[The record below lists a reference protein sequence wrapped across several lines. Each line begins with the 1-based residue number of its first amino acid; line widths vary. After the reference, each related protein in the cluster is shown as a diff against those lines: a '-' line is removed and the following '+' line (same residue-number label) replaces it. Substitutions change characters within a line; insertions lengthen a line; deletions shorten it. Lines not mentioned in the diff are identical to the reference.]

1 MINICIFQT
10 KISFVHD
17 AVSRGSLAETQKLVS
32 EEPKKKLA
40 IAKDPAGTPLLH
52 KAVYHDHQDI
62 VEWLAHNFPIAVQQ
76 KDKVIFIIRSFYSQ
90 LSSSLLS
97 FFFFF
102 LLELPCM
109 KFSSIVLFIFVL
121 LFSVDLK
128 WIYRISFSY
137 RTSVVVI
144 QLVIVCHLNL
154 LESTFHLFSTH
165 LDLGIGAVYEYER
178 RKKNCV
184 KIK

>member
-97 FFFFF
+97 FTFFFF
-102 LLELPCM
+102 FRITLYQIFKYRSFYICFLVFRRFKANLP
-109 KFSSIVLFIFVL
+109 
-121 LFSVDLK
+121 
-128 WIYRISFSY
+128 
-137 RTSVVVI
+137 
-144 QLVIVCHLNL
+144 HLYL
-154 LESTFHLFSTH
+154 WS
-165 LDLGIGAVYEYER
+165 
-178 RKKNCV
+178 
-184 KIK
+184 

>member
-1 MINICIFQT
+1 M
-10 KISFVHD
+10 HD

-76 KDKVIFIIRSFYSQ
+76 KDKVIFIIRSFYSR

-102 LLELPCM
+102 FRITLYEVFKYRSFYICSLVFHRFKVNLPHLYLVQNICGRNPTRNSLPLKLTWKYLL
-109 KFSSIVLFIFVL
+109 
-121 LFSVDLK
+121 
-128 WIYRISFSY
+128 SF
-137 RTSVVVI
+137 
-144 QLVIVCHLNL
+144 LNP
-154 LESTFHLFSTH
+154 SRS
-165 LDLGIGAVYEYER
+165 G
-178 RKKNCV
+178 
-184 KIK
+184 

>member
-97 FFFFF
+97 FTFFFF
-102 LLELPCM
+102 
-109 KFSSIVLFIFVL
+109 
-121 LFSVDLK
+121 
-128 WIYRISFSY
+128 
-137 RTSVVVI
+137 
-144 QLVIVCHLNL
+144 
-154 LESTFHLFSTH
+154 
-165 LDLGIGAVYEYER
+165 
-178 RKKNCV
+178 
-184 KIK
+184 

>member
-97 FFFFF
+97 FTFFFF
-102 LLELPCM
+102 LELPCI
-109 KFSSIVLFIFVL
+109 KFSSIVPFIFVFL
-121 LFSVDLK
+121 YSVDLK
-128 WIYRISFSY
+128 RIYRISISGRNPTCNSLPLKLTRKY
-137 RTSVVVI
+137 
-144 QLVIVCHLNL
+144 L
-154 LESTFHLFSTH
+154 LSFLKPSRS
-165 LDLGIGAVYEYER
+165 G
-178 RKKNCV
+178 
-184 KIK
+184 

>member
-97 FFFFF
+97 FTFFFF
-102 LLELPCM
+102 RITLYQIFKYRSFYICFLVFRRFKANLP
-109 KFSSIVLFIFVL
+109 
-121 LFSVDLK
+121 
-128 WIYRISFSY
+128 
-137 RTSVVVI
+137 
-144 QLVIVCHLNL
+144 HLYL
-154 LESTFHLFSTH
+154 WS
-165 LDLGIGAVYEYER
+165 
-178 RKKNCV
+178 
-184 KIK
+184 